1 MEIDNFKVEDWFN
14 EYEKLATYDMA
25 DTCVESLSLEG
36 LLDIVG
42 NREEYLEN
50 IMSRKLDYGDIQGSD
65 RLKKAIRTM
74 YKNTSFPVTVTHGA
88 IGANSLVIQ
97 SLIEKGDEVISI
109 IPTYQQHYSIPKS
122 LGADVK
128 ILFLKEENSW
138 LPSLEELKKLV
149 TKNTKLICMNNPNN
163 PTGAVIPKD
172 VFCEIVKI
180 AEENG
185 TYILCDEVYR
195 GLEHNGEISPS
206 IVDIYDKGISTGSM
220 SKVFSLAGL
229 RLGWIIAPDEVMKKI
244 IVHREYNTISVSIL
258 DDYFSSLALENKEK
272 IIQRNL
278 ELILKGK
285 EILSEWI
292 KSEPYI
298 YWVEPQGGTTALI
311 KYDLP
316 ISSVELCKTLLNDTG
331 VLFLPAS
338 TLETEGY
345 LRIGYC
351 SDVKKLKDGLDKF
364 SKWIKIIK
372 DGYEKKKI

>member
-1 MEIDNFKVEDWFN
+1 MKIDNFKVEDWFN
-14 EYEKLATYDMA
+14 EYEKLAIYDMA

-42 NREEYLEN
+42 NKEEHLKN
-50 IMSRKLDYGDIQGSD
+50 VMSRKLNYGDIQGSE
-65 RLKKAIRTM
+65 RLKKAIMTM
-74 YKNTSFPVTVTHGA
+74 YKNNSFPITITHGA

-97 SLIEKGDEVISI
+97 SLIEKGDEVISV

-163 PTGAVIPKD
+163 PTGAVIPKNI
-172 VFCEIVKI
+172 FSEIVKI
-180 AEENG
+180 ARENDA
-185 TYILCDEVYR
+185 YILCDEVYR

-229 RLGWIIAPDEVMKKI
+229 RLGWIVAPKEVMEKI

-258 DDYFSSLALENKEK
+258 DDYFSSLAIENKDK
-272 IIQRNL
+272 IIERNL
-278 ELILKGK
+278 QIILKGK

-292 KSEPYI
+292 KSEPNI
-298 YWVEPQGGTTALI
+298 SWVEPQGGTTALI
-311 KYDLP
+311 KYNLP
-316 ISSVELCKTLLNDTG
+316 MSSVELCKNLLNDTG

-338 TLETEGY
+338 TLEIEGY

-351 SDVKKLKDGLDKF
+351 SDVKKLKEGLDKF
-364 SKWIKIIK
+364 SKWIKIIR
-372 DGYEKKKI
+372 DGYEKKKN